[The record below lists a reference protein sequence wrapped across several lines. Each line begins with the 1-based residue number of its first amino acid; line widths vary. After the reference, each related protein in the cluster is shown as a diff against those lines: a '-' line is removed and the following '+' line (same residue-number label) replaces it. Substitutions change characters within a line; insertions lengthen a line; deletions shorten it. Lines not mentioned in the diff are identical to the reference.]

1 MKQNRSKVASID
13 LPFEYKPSIAISL
26 LMLEKNMG
34 LNSMSAPSRD
44 VIRFP
49 QTYSSNHGAWLL
61 AIAR

>member
-1 MKQNRSKVASID
+1 
-13 LPFEYKPSIAISL
+13 
-26 LMLEKNMG
+26 MG